1 MGGCVMVLMV
11 MSIDAIL
18 CSVSIRGLAQ
28 AVKETVKFARPA

>member
-18 CSVSIRGLAQ
+18 CSVSIRGLSPAI
-28 AVKETVKFARPA
+28 KETIKMLG